1 MDPVALVVVLGA
13 VVVLVVNS
21 FEMVVLGVVMGVGW
35 SDVLGQCEQQQKGA
49 GTRKYTPPVVCQTG
63 LFGPLFQKQANIDIG
78 LFSKTSNINIEVHF
92 LHFFFTDVANAIG
105 QKSLIK
111 IETFLQLLSFCPSHK
126 TGNARQYE
134 GLWCYCVLL
143 D

>member
-49 GTRKYTPPVVCQTG
+49 GTRKHTHRTLPFTFSIPLETLVIAQHFPDYRYPPTG
-63 LFGPLFQKQANIDIG
+63 TESMPRCTCYRGRVSSRQHEPERA
-78 LFSKTSNINIEVHF
+78 TS
-92 LHFFFTDVANAIG
+92 
-105 QKSLIK
+105 
-111 IETFLQLLSFCPSHK
+111 
-126 TGNARQYE
+126 
-134 GLWCYCVLL
+134 L
-143 D
+143 DPVWSDAPF